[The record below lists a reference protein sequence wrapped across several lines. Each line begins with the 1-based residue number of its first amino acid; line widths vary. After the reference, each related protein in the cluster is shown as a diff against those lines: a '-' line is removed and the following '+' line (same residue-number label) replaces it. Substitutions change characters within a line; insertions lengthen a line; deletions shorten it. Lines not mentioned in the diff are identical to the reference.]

1 MFGELGVRKAAK
13 IEKSYGK
20 PSEEELLQLNSW
32 KKKIFGGRATYGIIL
47 GQVINTWKDGCGGDR
62 DHSFVLERVGQVR
75 LGRALPGR
83 AKSAGGLKAGHF
95 DSHFVFLKFSTSTAG
110 FCPNRKASS
119 RSTGP
124 GGLAAAGSSH
134 SKREAASNLHLQQFG
149 FESGFSCFQ

>member
-1 MFGELGVRKAAK
+1 MVERFFF
-13 IEKSYGK
+13 S
-20 PSEEELLQLNSW
+20 
-32 KKKIFGGRATYGIIL
+32 
-47 GQVINTWKDGCGGDR
+47 TWEDCCGGHR
-62 DHSFVLERVGQVR
+62 DHSFVRKRVSKVR

-83 AKSAGGLKAGHF
+83 AKSAGGLKAEHF

-134 SKREAASNLHLQQFG
+134 SKSEAASNLHLGGG
-149 FESGFSCFQ
+149 FLLHLGRFVLVIYIWGDVFMVIYIWGKVFWYFFSVLLENL